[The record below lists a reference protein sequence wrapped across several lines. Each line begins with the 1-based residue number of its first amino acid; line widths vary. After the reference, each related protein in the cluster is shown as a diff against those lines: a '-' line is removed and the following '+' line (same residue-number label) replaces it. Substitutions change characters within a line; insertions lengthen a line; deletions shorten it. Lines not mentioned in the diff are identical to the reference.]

1 MKKSSPTA
9 PGQPLFRYTLL
20 CLGGLTLLNLLF
32 SGSVVSFIGAL
43 VILIMVWGIHRGD
56 YPLTRALGIL
66 LYVYAA
72 VNLAVM
78 ALVLGSGASA
88 RISSLIWL
96 GLYSLSLIAM
106 GTILRSSAVQ
116 GFLQNATPP
125 EEKKR
130 KIHFFHGGW
139 RDL

>member
-9 PGQPLFRYTLL
+9 PGQPLFRFTLL

-66 LYVYAA
+66 LYVYAV

-125 EEKKR
+125 EKKKR